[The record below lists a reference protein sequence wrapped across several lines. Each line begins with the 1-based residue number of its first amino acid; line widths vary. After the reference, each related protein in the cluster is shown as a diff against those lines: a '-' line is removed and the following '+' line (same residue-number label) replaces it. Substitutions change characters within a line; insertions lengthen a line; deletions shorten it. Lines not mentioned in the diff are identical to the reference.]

1 MMSPDELHTLL
12 YNALCGTP
20 PGLRPWHFQ
29 WHATHQLRKILAAT
43 LSGLGGDVLD
53 LGCGAKPYRSLF
65 KQPVRSYVGA
75 DVLDAPTVDVQ
86 VTPGEPLP
94 FADASFDVLLSTQ
107 MLEHVE
113 NLDQMLSEMLRVLRP
128 GGSLVVTAPFLY
140 LLHGAPHDYRR
151 FTEHGLRALFDRDY
165 TISGLHHVGGIG
177 GTLALHLLAWL
188 FFQSNRTK
196 TGRALR
202 LLLLPIRTV
211 GDFLVNSLGWLL
223 DQCDGTGLFPHELV
237 LVARKR

>member
-1 MMSPDELHTLL
+1 MSPDELHTLL

-20 PGLRPWHFQ
+20 PALRPWHFQ
-29 WHATHQLRKILAAT
+29 WHATHQLHKILTAT
-43 LSGLGGDVLD
+43 LAGFGGDVLD
-53 LGCGAKPYRSLF
+53 LGCGAKPYQSLF
-65 KQPVRSYVGA
+65 RQPVRSYVGA

-94 FADASFDVLLSTQ
+94 FANASFDVLLSTQ
-107 MLEHVE
+107 LLEHVE
-113 NLDQMLSEMLRVLRP
+113 DLGQMLSEMYRVLRS
-128 GGSLVVTAPFLY
+128 GGALVVTVPFLY
-140 LLHGAPHDYRR
+140 MLHGAPHDYRR
-151 FTEHGLRALFDRDY
+151 FTEHGLRSLFGTDY
-165 TISGLHHVGGIG
+165 TISKVLPVGGIG

-196 TGRALR
+196 IGRALR
-202 LLLLPIRTV
+202 LLLLPVRIM
-211 GDFLVNSLGWLL
+211 GDFLVNCLGWLL